1 MIMQTLVSEFRREWI
16 VLRRYPTETLS
27 ELISL
32 VVIFYGLFLGA
43 TYMAGGT
50 LLGSH
55 LSDIIISYA
64 LWTLSLAALGNM
76 GFGIA
81 NEAQNGTLEQVF
93 LSPIGGSAVFFL
105 RNIAQLV
112 VNVVLTVVV
121 LLIITVITG
130 HHLDV
135 NPEDLIPLTLA
146 AGSSIG
152 LGYLVA
158 GVTVV
163 FKRTNQLLS
172 IGQFVLL
179 FLIMVPFS
187 DLHGWLSYIG
197 IVSPLS
203 PMVTVLKQMMVHGQP
218 MIGPGGWF
226 WWSLLN
232 VGIWLGL
239 GWWVFGLASRRAM
252 KLGTLSHY

>member
-1 MIMQTLVSEFRREWI
+1 TLQALFSEFRREWI

-27 ELISL
+27 ELVSL

-64 LWTLSLAALGNM
+64 LWTLSLSALGNM
-76 GFGIA
+76 GYGIA

-93 LSPIGGSAVFFL
+93 LSPLGGGAIFFL

-112 VNVVLTVVV
+112 VNVLMTVIV

-130 HHLDV
+130 HHLDL
-135 NPEDLIPLTLA
+135 NPQDLIPLALA
-146 AGSSIG
+146 AASAIG

-158 GVTVV
+158 SITIL

-172 IGQFVLL
+172 IGQFALL

-187 DLHGWLSYIG
+187 DMHGWLRDVG

-203 PMVTVLKQMMVHGQP
+203 PMVTVLKLMMVHGQP

-226 WWSLLN
+226 WWSLVN
-232 VGIWLGL
+232 VAIWLGI
-239 GWWVFGLASRRAM
+239 GWLMFRAASRRAM
-252 KLGTLSHY
+252 TLGSLSHY